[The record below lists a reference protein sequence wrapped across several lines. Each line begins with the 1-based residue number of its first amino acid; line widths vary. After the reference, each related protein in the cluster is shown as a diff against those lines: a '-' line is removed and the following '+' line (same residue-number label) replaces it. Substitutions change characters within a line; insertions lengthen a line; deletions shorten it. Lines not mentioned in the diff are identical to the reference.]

1 MQFTGTTVAELTC
14 EFCFVLVIVSYVMK
28 VGIDSYCFHRFFGE
42 VYPQQRYPERSMT
55 LEDFIEGARSL
66 AVDGVSLESC
76 FFPSVEASYLADIRA
91 MLDAYHLDRVYAWGH
106 PDGLEGGTNEAA
118 YNEMLRSFNHAQA
131 LGATVMRV
139 VGSSLRFRNEPHGPQ
154 LERLA
159 QMFRKAVLV
168 AEAYGIRLA
177 VENHIDF
184 TGQEMLSLLRSVDS
198 PFLGINFDTGNFVR
212 LLDDPVQAMDALA
225 PYTYATHIKDLKLQ
239 RGVPANE
246 WYFFSS
252 APVGDGVVDNAKL
265 IEKLWRAGFDGILAV
280 ETDFLHPDYGDD
292 EQAVVAASVNELR
305 RLATQTELSNERST
319 LGPQIA

>member
-1 MQFTGTTVAELTC
+1 
-14 EFCFVLVIVSYVMK
+14 MK

-42 VYPQQRYPERSMT
+42 VYSQQQPPARSMT
-55 LEDFIEGARSL
+55 LEDFIEHARSL

-76 FFPSVEASYLADIRA
+76 FFPSLESSYLTGIRS
-91 MLDAYHLDRVYAWGH
+91 MLDTYGLDRVFAWGH

-118 YNEMLRSFNHAQA
+118 YKEMLRSFEHAQA
-131 LGATVMRV
+131 LGASVMRV

-154 LERLA
+154 MERLTR
-159 QMFRKAVLV
+159 MFRKAVRV
-168 AEAYGIRLA
+168 AEVYGIRMA

-184 TGQEMLSLLRSVDS
+184 NGQEMLSLLHSVDS

-225 PYTYATHIKDLKLQ
+225 PYTYATHIKDLKVQ

-265 IEKLWRAGFDGILAV
+265 IEKLCRVGFDGILAV
-280 ETDFLHPDYGDD
+280 ETDFLHPDYGND
-292 EQAVVAASVNELR
+292 EHAAVAASVKELR
-305 RLATQTELSNERST
+305 RLVAGFRHTSEFTSARR
-319 LGPQIA
+319 